1 MASFRFD
8 NTLNTKLG
16 MFTWMMSYI
25 TKGHEEN
32 QYLYKPMFCTNVSVY
47 KAFLKNRL
55 SFQLFIYDL
64 FGTNDSHMIAHFGK
78 MKEWCMM
85 DCQQAKF
92 RLLYDISST
101 LQEASIRVQVQEK
114 ARRTECNLS
123 AASDNG
129 VMTINL
135 SINEQPNKIV
145 D

>member
-1 MASFRFD
+1 
-8 NTLNTKLG
+8 
-16 MFTWMMSYI
+16 
-25 TKGHEEN
+25 
-32 QYLYKPMFCTNVSVY
+32 
-47 KAFLKNRL
+47 
-55 SFQLFIYDL
+55 
-64 FGTNDSHMIAHFGK
+64 
-78 MKEWCMM
+78 MM

-123 AASDNG
+123 AASGNG

>member
-1 MASFRFD
+1 
-8 NTLNTKLG
+8 
-16 MFTWMMSYI
+16 
-25 TKGHEEN
+25 
-32 QYLYKPMFCTNVSVY
+32 
-47 KAFLKNRL
+47 
-55 SFQLFIYDL
+55 
-64 FGTNDSHMIAHFGK
+64 
-78 MKEWCMM
+78 MM
-85 DCQQAKF
+85 DCQPAKF
-92 RLLYDISST
+92 RLLYGISST

>member
-1 MASFRFD
+1 
-8 NTLNTKLG
+8 
-16 MFTWMMSYI
+16 
-25 TKGHEEN
+25 
-32 QYLYKPMFCTNVSVY
+32 
-47 KAFLKNRL
+47 
-55 SFQLFIYDL
+55 
-64 FGTNDSHMIAHFGK
+64 
-78 MKEWCMM
+78 MM

-114 ARRTECNLS
+114 AKRTECNLS
-123 AASDNG
+123 AASGNG

>member
-1 MASFRFD
+1 
-8 NTLNTKLG
+8 
-16 MFTWMMSYI
+16 
-25 TKGHEEN
+25 
-32 QYLYKPMFCTNVSVY
+32 
-47 KAFLKNRL
+47 
-55 SFQLFIYDL
+55 
-64 FGTNDSHMIAHFGK
+64 
-78 MKEWCMM
+78 MM

-101 LQEASIRVQVQEK
+101 LQEASIRVQVPEK

-123 AASDNG
+123 AASGNG

>member
-1 MASFRFD
+1 
-8 NTLNTKLG
+8 
-16 MFTWMMSYI
+16 
-25 TKGHEEN
+25 
-32 QYLYKPMFCTNVSVY
+32 
-47 KAFLKNRL
+47 
-55 SFQLFIYDL
+55 
-64 FGTNDSHMIAHFGK
+64 
-78 MKEWCMM
+78 MM
-85 DCQQAKF
+85 DCQPAKF

-135 SINEQPNKIV
+135 SINEQPDKIV

>member
-1 MASFRFD
+1 
-8 NTLNTKLG
+8 
-16 MFTWMMSYI
+16 
-25 TKGHEEN
+25 
-32 QYLYKPMFCTNVSVY
+32 
-47 KAFLKNRL
+47 
-55 SFQLFIYDL
+55 
-64 FGTNDSHMIAHFGK
+64 
-78 MKEWCMM
+78 MM

-92 RLLYDISST
+92 RLLYGISST
-101 LQEASIRVQVQEK
+101 LQEASIRVQVLEK

>member
-1 MASFRFD
+1 
-8 NTLNTKLG
+8 
-16 MFTWMMSYI
+16 
-25 TKGHEEN
+25 
-32 QYLYKPMFCTNVSVY
+32 
-47 KAFLKNRL
+47 
-55 SFQLFIYDL
+55 
-64 FGTNDSHMIAHFGK
+64 
-78 MKEWCMM
+78 MM

-101 LQEASIRVQVQEK
+101 LQEASIRVQVREK

-123 AASDNG
+123 AASGNG